1 MDPPLPRR
9 SDLLT
14 IALTFLALG
23 ITTQVILLGTG
34 ISLTR
39 AWVASAVIYS
49 ATSQFAYL
57 AVVQAGGSETAAIV
71 AGWIVASRFGILAV
85 AISRVF
91 REGIATRVVAAG
103 HAFDINVGLS
113 LQQVD
118 QGRAKKAFW
127 AATFAMMVGWFTGI
141 TAGTLLGDVLGDTE
155 RFGIDALF
163 PAALLAIV
171 GNALRTRNGLVAG
184 VVGALI
190 CGTLIPFA
198 PAGLPIILSVAGV
211 AVAIGLERR
220 SPA

>member
-1 MDPPLPRR
+1 M
-9 SDLLT
+9 
-14 IALTFLALG
+14 ALTFLALG
-23 ITTQVILLGTG
+23 ITTQVILLDTG

-57 AVVQAGGSETAAIV
+57 AVVQAGGSELAAIV

-85 AISRVF
+85 AIARVF
-91 REGIATRVVAAG
+91 REGFGVRAVAAL
-103 HAFDINVGLS
+103 HAFDINVGLG

-118 QGRAKKAFW
+118 HNRAKKAFW
-127 AATFAMMVGWFTGI
+127 MATVAMMAGWFVGI
-141 TAGTLLGDVLGDTE
+141 TAGTLLGDVLGDTQ

-171 GNALRTRNGLVAG
+171 GNALRSRSGMVAG
-184 VVGALI
+184 VAGALI

-198 PAGLPIILSVAGV
+198 PAGLPIILSVGGV
-211 AVAIGLERR
+211 AAALSWERR
-220 SPA
+220 QPS